1 MSSLGPGSGFS
12 LVLEFGGQAY
22 SESEPE
28 IRLEEKERVMGSRPA
43 EQCGS
48 YEGERVRHAAG
59 CQSSERMN
67 QRGDTHTQ
75 FPRATVREKLGLDHV
90 QCCCSATYKTTSSS
104 DPYILRSKYN
114 SWFLRPFN
122 PYELW

>member
-1 MSSLGPGSGFS
+1 MSSLGPGSCFS

-67 QRGDTHTQ
+67 QRGDTHRI
-75 FPRATVREKLGLDHV
+75 PSGD
-90 QCCCSATYKTTSSS
+90 SPGKTGIGSCTM
-104 DPYILRSKYN
+104 L
-114 SWFLRPFN
+114 L
-122 PYELW
+122 